1 MGNELCLD
9 LSKCLPYLTE
19 DEIINFSPMVEE
31 AHEMLENKTGLGN
44 DALGWLDLP
53 INYDKDELD
62 RIETVAEKINSNSDA
77 FIIIGIGGSYL
88 GARAV
93 IEALRHSFY
102 NNLPRE
108 KRKGPKIYFAGNN
121 ISSTYLS
128 EILEMVEDVDFS
140 INVISKSGTTTE
152 PAIAFRFFKRV
163 LEEKYGKEGAKE
175 RIFVT
180 TDKKNGALRK
190 LCEDEGYE
198 SFTIPDDIGG
208 RYSVLTSVGLL
219 PIKVADIDVKML
231 LKGAEDAREEYKIM
245 DIKKNNCYRYAAARH
260 LLYMKAKTIEIIAN
274 YEPCLMYF
282 NEWWKQLFAESH
294 GKEHRGIFP
303 SSVNFSTDLHSMG
316 QYIQD
321 GLRIF
326 FETTINI
333 EAPKRELMM
342 FEDDKNVDE
351 LNFLCGKTIDYVN
364 KRAMEGTE
372 LAHNEGGVPNI
383 RISIKELSPYYLG
396 YMIYFFEKAC
406 AISGYLLGINPF
418 NQEGVED
425 YKKNMFALLGKPG
438 YEKRK
443 EELNKRLE
451 EISYENFSRRR
462 CMSSETYH

>member
-31 AHEMLENKTGLGN
+31 AHEMLESKTGLGN

-53 INYDKDELD
+53 INYDKDEID
-62 RIETVAEKINSNSDA
+62 RIETIAEKINSNSDA

-93 IEALRHSFY
+93 IEALKHSFY
-102 NNLPRE
+102 DSLPRE

-163 LEEKYGKEGAKE
+163 LEERYGKEGAKE
-175 RIFVT
+175 RIFIT
-180 TDKKNGALRK
+180 TDKKTGALRK

-219 PIKVADIDVKML
+219 PIKVAGIDVKML

-245 DIKKNNCYRYAAARH
+245 DIKKNDCYRYAAARH

-333 EAPKRELMM
+333 ETPKRELMM

-425 YKKNMFALLGKPG
+425 YKKNMFALLEKPG

-462 CMSSETYH
+462 CMSSETYN

>member
-44 DALGWLDLP
+44 HALGWLDLP
-53 INYDKDELD
+53 INYDKDEID
-62 RIETVAEKINSNSDA
+62 RIETVAEKINNNSDA

-93 IEALRHSFY
+93 IEALKHSFY
-102 NNLPRE
+102 DSLPRE

-163 LEEKYGKEGAKE
+163 LEERYGKEGAKE
-175 RIFVT
+175 RIFIT
-180 TDKKNGALRK
+180 TDKKTGALRK

-219 PIKVADIDVKML
+219 PIKVAGIDVKML

-425 YKKNMFALLGKPG
+425 YKRNMFALLGKPG
-438 YEKRK
+438 YEERK

-451 EISYENFSRRR
+451 EISDENFSRRR